1 MYTKN
6 YLKNGATFHVYRF
19 EDLILKMSILP
30 EAIYIFSAVPHT
42 KLNSIFNRS
51 KKKILKFIWN
61 HQRPQIAKSILRKN
75 KSRGI
80 KLPDFKGYYK
90 TTVIKTI

>member
-51 KKKILKFIWN
+51 KKKNSKIHMK
-61 HQRPQIAKSILRKN
+61 P
-75 KSRGI
+75 
-80 KLPDFKGYYK
+80 PK
-90 TTVIKTI
+90 TTNSQVNLEKEQI